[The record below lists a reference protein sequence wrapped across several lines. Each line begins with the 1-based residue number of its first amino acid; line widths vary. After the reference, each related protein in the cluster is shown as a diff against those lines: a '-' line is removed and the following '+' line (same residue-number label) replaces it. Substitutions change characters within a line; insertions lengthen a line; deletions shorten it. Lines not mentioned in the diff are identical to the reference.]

1 MALVLDDRVK
11 ETSTTTGTGPL
22 DLDGAVS
29 GFQTFVAGI
38 ADTNTTFYAIVN
50 RSAAEWETGIGTIA
64 DASPDTLTRTSVIAS
79 SNSDSAVDLSA
90 GTKDVFCTLLAS
102 KAVSMGDDRTVDR
115 INLKDYGEV
124 TNALGDLAGG
134 TDDIDLT
141 AGNVVTAT
149 VSTGTQTF
157 TFSNPTASDEG
168 CSFTL
173 ILTNGGSQTVNWPAS
188 VAWAG
193 GDAPSLSPSGVDLLV
208 FMTVDGG
215 TIWHGMVASTDSS

>member
-11 ETSTTTGTGPL
+11 ETSTTTGTGAL

-90 GTKDVFCTLLAS
+90 GTKVVFCTLLA
-102 KAVSMGDDRTVDR
+102 
-115 INLKDYGEV
+115 
-124 TNALGDLAGG
+124 
-134 TDDIDLT
+134 
-141 AGNVVTAT
+141 
-149 VSTGTQTF
+149 
-157 TFSNPTASDEG
+157 
-168 CSFTL
+168 
-173 ILTNGGSQTVNWPAS
+173 
-188 VAWAG
+188 
-193 GDAPSLSPSGVDLLV
+193 
-208 FMTVDGG
+208 
-215 TIWHGMVASTDSS
+215 